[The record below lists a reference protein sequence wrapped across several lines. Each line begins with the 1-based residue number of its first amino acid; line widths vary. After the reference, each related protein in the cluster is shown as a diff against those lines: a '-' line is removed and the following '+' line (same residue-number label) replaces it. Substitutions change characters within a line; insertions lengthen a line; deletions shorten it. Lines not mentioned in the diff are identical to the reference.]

1 MLWCGA
7 LEGECFGAPLVEDEL
22 APLCEGF
29 LDGAFAFDEFGLQAG
44 VFVLHRGIIPVF
56 VWVVGMGTLHPPP
69 QAGED

>member
-1 MLWCGA
+1 VLWCGA

-44 VFVLHRGIIPVF
+44 VFVLHRGIVPDSY
-56 VWVVGMGTLHPPP
+56 G
-69 QAGED
+69 